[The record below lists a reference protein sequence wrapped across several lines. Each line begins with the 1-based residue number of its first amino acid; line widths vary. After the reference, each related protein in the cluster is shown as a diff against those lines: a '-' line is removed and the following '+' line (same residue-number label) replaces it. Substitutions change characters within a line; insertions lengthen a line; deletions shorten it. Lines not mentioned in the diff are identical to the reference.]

1 VRKVRRVRRV
11 RRVRGVRGVPA
22 ACLLATAALLASA
35 VTHPLSGQTNNTLT
49 AVGGLAVGHFTLS
62 ARPTGCTVVLVDPA
76 AVASVDVRGSAPG
89 TRETDLLN
97 PVNTVERVNAIVL
110 AGGSA
115 FGLEAATG
123 VQRWLDERG
132 RGFEVRNV
140 RVPIVPA
147 AILFDLLI
155 GDPRIRP
162 DAECGY
168 RAAAAA
174 TTAPVAEGSIGAG
187 AGATVGKAFGMA
199 RAMKGGIGTAA
210 IRLPDGLIVSALVAV
225 NAIGDVVDPATGQ
238 LVAGVRTEDGK
249 SMADVRRLMR
259 AGALGG
265 AEPGANTTLAVVA
278 TNARMT
284 KTQMAKV
291 AQMAHDGFARAIVP
305 VHTPA
310 DGDTA
315 FAIATGS
322 LGRSADLLVVGSLA
336 ADVTAEAIVAA
347 ARAATGLP
355 SLPAARDLPR

>member
-1 VRKVRRVRRV
+1 MLTMWTRF
-11 RRVRGVRGVPA
+11 
-22 ACLLATAALLASA
+22 ALLGVA
-35 VTHPLSGQTNNTLT
+35 VCGAGLARVAAQAPNAAAAPNRTLT
-49 AVGGLAVGHFTLS
+49 AVAGIRVGHHTLNE
-62 ARPTGCTVVLVDPA
+62 RPTGCTVILVDGD
-76 AVASVDVRGSAPG
+76 AVGGVSQRGGAPG
-89 TRETDLLN
+89 TRETDLLDPLN
-97 PVNTVERVNAIVL
+97 MVDKVNAVVL
-110 AGGSA
+110 SGGSA
-115 FGLEAATG
+115 FGLEAAGG
-123 VQRWLDERG
+123 VMKWLDERG
-132 RGFEVRNV
+132 VGWPTAAAK
-140 RVPIVPA
+140 VPIVVG
-147 AILFDLLI
+147 AILYDL
-155 GDPRIRP
+155 GVGNNPSVRP
-162 DAECGY
+162 TADCGY
-168 RAAAAA
+168 RASAAAS
-174 TTAPVAEGSIGAG
+174 TAAVREGSIGAG

-199 RAMKGGIGTAA
+199 RAMKGGVGTAA

-249 SMADVRRLMR
+249 SMADVRRLLR

-322 LGRSADLLVVGSLA
+322 LGRGADLLVVGSLA
-336 ADVTAEAIVAA
+336 ADVTAQAILSA

>member
-1 VRKVRRVRRV
+1 MRI
-11 RRVRGVRGVPA
+11 A
-22 ACLLATAALLASA
+22 AAFLASA
-35 VTHPLSGQTNNTLT
+35 LVAEPLSGQTNNTLT

-97 PVNTVERVNAIVL
+97 PINTVERVDAIVL
-110 AGGSA
+110 SGGSA
-115 FGLEAATG
+115 FGLESATG
-123 VQRWLDERG
+123 VQRWLDEHG

-147 AILFDLLI
+147 AILFDLFV
-155 GDPRIRP
+155 GDSRVRP
-162 DAECGY
+162 DADCGY

-174 TTAPVAEGSIGAG
+174 TSAPVAEGSVGAG

-199 RAMKGGIGTAA
+199 RAMKSGIGTAA

-225 NAIGDVVDPATGQ
+225 NAIGDIVDPATGQ
-238 LVAGVRTEDGK
+238 LIAGVRTEDGK
-249 SMADVRRLMR
+249 SMADVRQLLRK
-259 AGALGG
+259 GALGG
-265 AEPGANTTLAVVA
+265 AEPGANTTLAIVA

-315 FAIATGS
+315 FAIATGT

-336 ADVTAEAIVAA
+336 ADAAAEAIVSA
-347 ARAATGLP
+347 ARSATGLP

>member
-1 VRKVRRVRRV
+1 MHRVREAWIALGAV
-11 RRVRGVRGVPA
+11 LA
-22 ACLLATAALLASA
+22 AASICWPLA
-35 VTHPLSGQTNNTLT
+35 GQTNSTLT
-49 AVGGLAVGHFTLS
+49 AVGGLSVGHYTLTT
-62 ARPTGCTVVLVDPA
+62 RPTGCTVVLADPA
-76 AVASVDVRGSAPG
+76 AIASVDVRGSAPG

-97 PVNTVERVNAIVL
+97 PINTVERVDAIVL
-110 AGGSA
+110 SGGSA
-115 FGLEAATG
+115 FGLDAATG
-123 VQRWLDERG
+123 VQRWLDEHG
-132 RGFEVRNV
+132 RGFAVRNV

-155 GDPRIRP
+155 GDARIRP
-162 DAECGY
+162 DADCGY
-168 RAAAAA
+168 RAASAASD
-174 TTAPVAEGSIGAG
+174 APVAEGSIGAG
-187 AGATVGKAFGMA
+187 AGATVGKTFGMA

-225 NAIGDVVDPATGQ
+225 NAIGDVIDPATGR

-249 SMADVRRLMR
+249 AMADVRQLLRG
-259 AGALGG
+259 GALGG

-291 AQMAHDGFARAIVP
+291 AQMAHDGFARALVP

-315 FAIATGS
+315 FAIATGT

-336 ADVTAEAIVAA
+336 ADATAQAIVSA
-347 ARAATGLP
+347 ARAATGLA
-355 SLPAARDLPR
+355 SLPAARDLAR

>member
-1 VRKVRRVRRV
+1 
-11 RRVRGVRGVPA
+11 
-22 ACLLATAALLASA
+22 
-35 VTHPLSGQTNNTLT
+35 
-49 AVGGLAVGHFTLS
+49 
-62 ARPTGCTVVLVDPA
+62 
-76 AVASVDVRGSAPG
+76 
-89 TRETDLLN
+89 
-97 PVNTVERVNAIVL
+97 
-110 AGGSA
+110 
-115 FGLEAATG
+115 
-123 VQRWLDERG
+123 
-132 RGFEVRNV
+132 V

-168 RAAAAA
+168 RAAAEA

-187 AGATVGKAFGMA
+187 AGATVGKTFGMA
-199 RAMKGGIGTAA
+199 RAMKGGVGTAA

-249 SMADVRRLMR
+249 SMADVRRLLR

-265 AEPGANTTLAVVA
+265 ADPGANTTLAVVA

-322 LGRSADLLVVGSLA
+322 LGRGADLLVVGSLA
-336 ADVTAEAIVAA
+336 ADVTAEAIVGA

>member
-1 VRKVRRVRRV
+1 MLDEKPLTTWEDAVVWLRNQPDRRQLVLDAFYDD
-11 RRVRGVRGVPA
+11 PLIDA
-22 ACLLATAALLASA
+22 AERYFASA
-35 VTHPLSGQTNNTLT
+35 EWQAVSGFLEHRTGKALD
-49 AVGGLAVGHFTLS
+49 VGA
-62 ARPTGCTVVLVDPA
+62 
-76 AVASVDVRGSAPG
+76 
-89 TRETDLLN
+89 
-97 PVNTVERVNAIVL
+97 
-110 AGGSA
+110 
-115 FGLEAATG
+115 
-123 VQRWLDERG
+123 G
-132 RGFEVRNV
+132 RGIASYALARSGFVVTALE
-140 RVPIVPA
+140 P
-147 AILFDLLI
+147 
-155 GDPRIRP
+155 DPS
-162 DAECGY
+162 A
-168 RAAAAA
+168 
-174 TTAPVAEGSIGAG
+174 V
-187 AGATVGKAFGMA
+187 V
-199 RAMKGGIGTAA
+199 GTAA

-249 SMADVRRLMR
+249 SMADVRRLLR

-322 LGRSADLLVVGSLA
+322 LGRGADLLVVGSLA
-336 ADVTAEAIVAA
+336 ADVTAQAIVSA

-355 SLPAARDLPR
+355 SLPAARDLPH